1 MAFLAE
7 LADLTDE
14 LVTVVTS
21 TSSTSQPKRF
31 NAYRESAFRTIRNR
45 NYLRTNQFAVQ
56 EQLTGLVER
65 FSVVGREVLSD
76 ALATRLDAL
85 SAHSTKWTPEMLHLL
100 LELSDQPVQKTRLDA
115 LERAPSGEDPGPR
128 LRWEDIAMED
138 GWTEDR
144 GLWGNVDFADSSED
158 EFLRDSSSRASIE
171 SEDTSPSSATPGT
184 RTAKD
189 LVLPANE
196 DVSAL
201 ESIEESQAWRHV
213 APPRDES
220 GRPLKIPISELQ
232 ILRDVLFMLN
242 GLQSDLFG
250 PDCTPVAKYQLSD
263 IAWDTYRAL
272 INSFAECGRTL
283 LPLRK
288 FCQTQ
293 QNIPLVQAFQD
304 SVCQCLRTFDL
315 QIASIQ
321 ARFVGIKT
329 DTLVSLIALQKE
341 LKPRLN
347 PLTGIGNVVR
357 QLQEERYAHAFRCLE
372 LLYDATCIAQLSGD
386 EDTYRYL
393 GTIFFDCFRVY
404 IRPIRR
410 WMEAGELTPGD
421 KTFFVAE
428 SSTSV
433 PLNQTWS
440 DRFKLRRSQED
451 QLHAPSFLQPA
462 LKKVFNTGK
471 SVVVLKLLG
480 RFQSLGDHSDTPTPE
495 PPLDFES
502 VCGPAELALVPFSE
516 LFSDAFDVWIQSK
529 YYSTSSNLQTIL
541 FESCGLWTS
550 LDGLQHLYFMSDGSV
565 AEAFT
570 SAVFA
575 NLDALNTT
583 WTDRFTLTELA
594 QGAWSPCPCLET
606 YRLSASVD
614 PEHVHRDHS
623 TARCS
628 VRNSLPGIRLSYKL
642 PWPVRLVITKESI
655 AGYQSIFTL
664 LLQLRRAVTIL
675 PAVSTTGPTTTT
687 TTISTTTT
695 AAATDEQ
702 AAYYGLRARLL
713 WFVLTIQTYLTT
725 LVLAPEIARMRSD
738 LARAE
743 DVDAMIDVHSEFT
756 RRVAEEACLG
766 ERLGPIR
773 ECVLDVLDLAIALED
788 NARRRADE
796 EGRGRAGGKGEGEEE
811 EGVARLYHFGTPRR
825 PVGVVGSG
833 SGAGTAG
840 EDRLR
845 GLYVSPME
853 KEREEENT
861 ILFGSDEVGDDG
873 DEDVHGPNR
882 TTSLPHHHRHQ
893 HQQQQQQQERQ
904 TSYAGTLLG
913 IRAEFD
919 KHLQFIAGG
928 LRGVARA
935 STDAAASKWDI
946 LAEML
951 EMGLRGDS
959 RQAGH
964 T

>member
-21 TSSTSQPKRF
+21 TSLTSQPRIF

-45 NYLRTNQFAVQ
+45 NYLRTNQFAVH
-56 EQLTGLVER
+56 EQLRGLVER
-65 FSVVGREVLSD
+65 FSVVGRDVLSD
-76 ALATRLDAL
+76 ALDTRLDAL

-100 LELSDQPVQKTRLDA
+100 LELSDRPVQKTKLDT
-115 LERAPSGEDPGPR
+115 LERTRPLGEDSGPR
-128 LRWEDIAMED
+128 LRWEDIAIED

-144 GLWGNVDFADSSED
+144 GLWRNVDFADSSED
-158 EFLRDSSSRASIE
+158 EFLQDSPSRASAE
-171 SEDTSPSSATPGT
+171 SEDTSISSATQGQ

-189 LVLPANE
+189 LVLPPNHE
-196 DVSAL
+196 ISAL
-201 ESIEESQAWRHV
+201 ENIEASQAWRH
-213 APPRDES
+213 AALPRDES
-220 GRPLKIPISELQ
+220 GRPLKIPIPELQ
-232 ILRDVLFMLN
+232 IIRDVLFMLN
-242 GLQSDLFG
+242 GLKSDLFG
-250 PDCTPVAKYQLSD
+250 PDCTPVAKYQLLGVS
-263 IAWDTYRAL
+263 WDTYRAL
-272 INSFAECGRTL
+272 INSFAECGRTV

-288 FCQTQ
+288 FCETQ
-293 QNIPLVQAFQD
+293 QGIPLVQAFQD
-304 SVCQCLRTFDL
+304 SVCQCLRAFDQ

-321 ARFVGIKT
+321 KRFVGIRT
-329 DTLVSLIALQKE
+329 DTLVSLIALQNE

-347 PLTGIGNVVR
+347 PLTGLGNVVR

-386 EDTYRYL
+386 QDTYNYL

-428 SSTSV
+428 SATSV

-440 DRFKLRRSQED
+440 DRFKLRRSQEG
-451 QLHAPSFLQPA
+451 QLHAPAFLQPA

-471 SVVVLKLLG
+471 SVVVLKQLG

-502 VCGPAELALVPFSE
+502 VCGPAELVLVPFSE

-550 LDGLQHLYFMSDGSV
+550 LDGLQHLYFMSDGSI
-565 AEAFT
+565 AEIFT
-570 SAVFA
+570 SAIFA
-575 NLDALNTT
+575 NLDALVTT

-594 QGAWSPCPCLET
+594 QEAWSQCPCLET

-623 TARCS
+623 TARSS
-628 VRNSLPGIRLSYKL
+628 VRNSIPGVRLSYKL

-655 AGYQSIFTL
+655 AGYQSIFTF

-675 PAVSTTGPTTTT
+675 PALSITGPD
-687 TTISTTTT
+687 
-695 AAATDEQ
+695 APDDTDERS
-702 AAYYGLRARLL
+702 AYYGLRARLL
-713 WFVLTIQTYLTT
+713 WFVLTIQTYLVT

-738 LARAE
+738 LEGAE
-743 DVDAMIDVHSEFT
+743 DVDAMIEIHSGFT

-766 ERLGPIR
+766 AKLEPIR
-773 ECVLDVLDLAIALED
+773 ECVLDVLDLAIELEG
-788 NARRRADE
+788 ARRADDERRAE
-796 EGRGRAGGKGEGEEE
+796 EA
-811 EGVARLYHFGTPRR
+811 ARLSIRFQNHQHHPFGTPRR
-825 PVGVVGSG
+825 PPGG
-833 SGAGTAG
+833 
-840 EDRLR
+840 DRLR

-861 ILFGSDEVGDDG
+861 ILFGSDAEGGGDGEDG
-873 DEDVHGPNR
+873 VHGSAE
-882 TTSLPHHHRHQ
+882 TTAGLVQHQQHQ
-893 HQQQQQQQERQ
+893 HQQRRRRRQ

-913 IRAEFD
+913 IRADFD
-919 KHLQFIAGG
+919 RNLRFIAGG

-951 EMGLRGDS
+951 EMGLRDNG
-959 RQAGH
+959 R
-964 T
+964 

>member
-7 LADLTDE
+7 LVALTDE
-14 LVTVVTS
+14 LVTVSTS
-21 TSSTSQPKRF
+21 TSPTSQPDLF
-31 NAYRESAFRTIRNR
+31 GVYRESALRTIRNR

-56 EQLTGLVER
+56 EQLRGLVER
-65 FSVVGREVLSD
+65 FSVVGRDGLSD
-76 ALATRLDAL
+76 ALDKRLDAL
-85 SAHSTKWTPEMLHLL
+85 SSHSTKWTPEMLHLL
-100 LELSDQPVQKTRLDA
+100 LELSDQPVQKTKLGD
-115 LERAPSGEDPGPR
+115 LEHLHPPGEDPGPS
-128 LRWEDIAMED
+128 LRWEDIAIED

-144 GLWGNVDFADSSED
+144 GLWKNVDFADSSED
-158 EFLRDSSSRASIE
+158 EFLRDSPSQASAE
-171 SEDTSPSSATPGT
+171 SEDTSISSATQGQ

-189 LVLPANE
+189 LVLPPNHE
-196 DVSAL
+196 SLAL
-201 ESIEESQAWRHV
+201 ENIKQSQAWRHA

-220 GRPLKIPISELQ
+220 GRPLKTPISELQ

-242 GLQSDLFG
+242 GLQSDLFA
-250 PDCTPVAKYQLSD
+250 PDCMPVAKYQLSD
-263 IAWDTYRAL
+263 VSWDTYRAL

-288 FCQTQ
+288 FCQTHQ
-293 QNIPLVQAFQD
+293 DIPLVQAFQD
-304 SVCQCLRTFDL
+304 SVYQRLRAFDL

-321 ARFVGIKT
+321 RRFVGIET
-329 DTLVSLIALQKE
+329 DTLVSLIALQEE

-347 PLTGIGNVVR
+347 PLTGLGNVVR

-386 EDTYRYL
+386 EPTYIYL

-428 SSTSV
+428 SATSV
-433 PLNQTWS
+433 PLSHTWS
-440 DRFKLRRSQED
+440 DRFKLRRSQEG
-451 QLHAPSFLQPA
+451 QLHAPMFLQPA

-471 SVVVLKLLG
+471 SVVVLKQLG

-550 LDGLQHLYFMSDGSV
+550 LDGLQHIYLMSDGSI

-570 SAVFA
+570 SAVFT
-575 NLDALNTT
+575 NLDALNTA

-594 QGAWSPCPCLET
+594 QEAWSPCPCLET
-606 YRLSASVD
+606 YRLFASVD

-628 VRNSLPGIRLSYKL
+628 VRNSLPGVRLSYKL

-655 AGYQSIFTL
+655 AQYQSIFTF
-664 LLQLRRAVTIL
+664 LLQLRRAVTVL
-675 PAVSTTGPTTTT
+675 PALSITGPN
-687 TTISTTTT
+687 SHDH
-695 AAATDEQ
+695 TDERS
-702 AAYYGLRARLL
+702 AYYGLRVRLL
-713 WFVLTIQTYLTT
+713 WFILTIQTYLTT
-725 LVLAPEIARMRSD
+725 LVLAPDIARMRSD
-738 LARAE
+738 LECAE
-743 DVDAMIDVHSEFT
+743 DVDAMIEIHSNFT
-756 RRVAEEACLG
+756 KRVAEEACLG
-766 ERLGPIR
+766 RKLEPIK
-773 ECVLDVLDLAIALED
+773 ECMLDVLDLTIKLED
-788 NARRRADE
+788 ARQADE
-796 EGRGRAGGKGEGEEE
+796 ERRAA
-811 EGVARLYHFGTPRR
+811 VASRLSSRYQHHFGTPKR
-825 PVGVVGSG
+825 PAG
-833 SGAGTAG
+833 GAGD
-840 EDRLR
+840 DRMR

-861 ILFGSDEVGDDG
+861 ILFGSDDG
-873 DEDVHGPNR
+873 DADTHGGPTR
-882 TTSLPHHHRHQ
+882 TGIL
-893 HQQQQQQQERQ
+893 HQQRQ
-904 TSYAGTLLG
+904 TYAGTLSG
-913 IRAEFD
+913 IRADFYR
-919 KHLQFIAGG
+919 HLRFISGG

-951 EMGLRGDS
+951 EMGLKDR
-959 RQAGH
+959 
-964 T
+964 